1 MRLLKCSDCN
11 QEISITS
18 DKCPYCGSQKQ
29 FKNYIFMRKELSK
42 EGITPMEMMNFQRRG
57 GKIKIINWGKW
68 FKYGGIAF
76 VIFVI
81 LLIVSIILGNQ
92 KVEYTKSDGTV
103 VEITQFELNKIDEA
117 KRNKE
122 KEKNLLIELTK
133 TEKYKYEKLK
143 DIYSSLSDLR
153 KDNKE
158 YLEKL
163 KYYELANKSSS
174 KCLRL
179 VHETDRSRL
188 NFQDSFDIKMDGKEA
203 GFWSNEKEYL
213 YQYSF
218 GSKNAFGMEKVVLSR
233 YYCYYDDNFNIIK
246 IKRDK

>member
-57 GKIKIINWGKW
+57 GKIKIIHWGKW

-76 VIFVI
+76 V
-81 LLIVSIILGNQ
+81 LLFIVGAILGNQ
-92 KVEYTKSDGTV
+92 KVEYTKPDGTI
-103 VEITQFELNKIDEA
+103 VEITQFELNKINEA
-117 KRNKE
+117 KRDKE
-122 KEKNLLIELTK
+122 KEKDLLLELGK
-133 TEKYKYEKLK
+133 TEKYNYKKLQ

-158 YLEKL
+158 YVEKL

-174 KCLRL
+174 QCLRL

-188 NFQDSFDIKMDGKEA
+188 SFPDSFDIKIDGKEA
-203 GFWSNEKEYL
+203 GFWSDDKEYL

-218 GSKNAFGMEKVVLSR
+218 GFKNAFGMEKVLLSR
-233 YYCYYDDNFNIIK
+233 YYCYYDDNFNLIK
-246 IKRDK
+246 IQRDK